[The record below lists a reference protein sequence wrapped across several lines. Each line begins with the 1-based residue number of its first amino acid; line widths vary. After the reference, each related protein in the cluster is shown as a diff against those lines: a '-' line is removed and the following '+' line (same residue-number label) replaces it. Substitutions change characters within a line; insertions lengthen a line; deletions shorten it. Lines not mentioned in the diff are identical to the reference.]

1 MESKNPPHYQNKSIE
16 TCDAIMSQQTHEE
29 NIGYLSKIK
38 YDVLKYISTFI
49 KQHRYSPTY
58 KEIAVK
64 FKFSRAR
71 AGAIVAELFKL
82 NLISKGGSAHRKI
95 RLTDTQTDSI
105 PTLLYNK
112 EYSAMDLR

>member
-1 MESKNPPHYQNKSIE
+1 MKLKNNGHI
-16 TCDAIMSQQTHEE
+16 
-29 NIGYLSKIK
+29 YLSKIK
-38 YDVLKYISTFI
+38 YDVL
-49 KQHRYSPTY
+49 
-58 KEIAVK
+58 K

-112 EYSAMDLR
+112 EYSAMDLRR

>member
-1 MESKNPPHYQNKSIE
+1 MKDSKNI
-16 TCDAIMSQQTHEE
+16 
-29 NIGYLSKIK
+29 YLSKIK

-112 EYSAMDLR
+112 EYSAMDLRRWVKL